1 MVTED
6 KAVQACKDKFKLSL
20 LSKDSSVSPLQM
32 SDCCERLSKQD
43 YPDLNN
49 ATLIVSKYYHV
60 NEDGHISIPW
70 NWK

>member
-1 MVTED
+1 MTEE
-6 KAVQACKDKFKLSL
+6 QAIQVCKEKLQLAS
-20 LSKDSSVSPLQM
+20 LSKDPSVSPLQM
-32 SDCCERLSKQD
+32 SDCCERLSQQD
-43 YPDLNN
+43 NPDLNN

>member
-1 MVTED
+1 MIED
-6 KAVQACKDKFKLSL
+6 QAMQFCKEKLQLAS
-20 LSKDSSVSPLQM
+20 LSKDCSVSPLQM

-49 ATLIVSKYYHV
+49 TALVVSKYYHV